1 MADVPTVPEVQA
13 GLPVVLVHGIRT
25 SSTMWRAQVA
35 SLEAAGRR
43 VVAVDLPG
51 HGTRLG
57 EPFTLDAC
65 DAVIAEAVDDLG
77 GEVLLVG
84 LSLGG
89 FLSVE
94 FADKHPDAVRGLVAA
109 GCCTDPRVPL
119 RAAWARLSR
128 WIERTP
134 DSGARLN
141 AFVVRA
147 ALSPQAQDD
156 IAAGGFAL
164 RVMSEALDAV
174 GGLDPLGSLPR
185 SRCPVWLVNGA
196 LDHFRTQ
203 QAAFRR
209 AAERSGQPVRTVVVP
224 RARHLVSLDAPVAFT
239 RVVLEALEAVDPSA
253 RL

>member
-1 MADVPTVPEVQA
+1 M
-13 GLPVVLVHGIRT
+13 LVHGIRT
-25 SSTMWRAQVA
+25 SSSMWRAQVA
-35 SLEAAGRR
+35 ALEAAGRR
-43 VVAVDLPG
+43 VQAVDLPG

-57 EPFTLDAC
+57 TRFTLDAC
-65 DAVIAEAVDDLG
+65 DEVIAEAVADLG

-94 FADKHPDAVRGLVAA
+94 FADRHPGAVRGLVAA

-119 RAAWARLSR
+119 RAAWARLAR

-134 DSGARLN
+134 DSGERLN

-147 ALSPQAQDD
+147 ALSPQAQED

-174 GGLDPLGSLPR
+174 GGLDPLASLPR
-185 SRCPVWLVNGA
+185 SQAPVWLVNGA

-209 AAERSGQPVRTVVVP
+209 AALSSGQPVQTVVVP
-224 RARHLVSLDAPVAFT
+224 RARHLVSLDAPVAFS
-239 RVVLEALEAVDPSA
+239 RVVLEALDALDPTPRA
-253 RL
+253 DET